1 MKAHPMALQCSVILP
16 YYKNREP
23 LLHTLDSLARQSLAP
38 GHFEVIVVDDGSADA
53 DLGALLAGRGFNYEL
68 RYFTHAHNRGAGHA
82 RNAGVARARGEIVLF
97 LDSDQVFAS
106 DFLEQHV
113 RFFAHVPDDQAVLQ
127 IGLRNDIA
135 ATPAAIADPAASVSY
150 TDPRF
155 AVFEWYS
162 ENLQTLQGAWHLGF
176 SHNFSI
182 RRRDLAGRGGFN
194 DAAFRDWGLEDCEF
208 VYRLAQSG
216 VKLAYNPNV
225 LAYHLSHPVSWNSP
239 EGYRSWNRN
248 LEAFAALH
256 PDPAVHAQGIFRDFF
271 DPQRR
276 EQRLLAGDKRPWL
289 SCYRRFERAL
299 RAIAGVPAAHAGA
312 RRFVKD
318 IGLDALRQQ
327 LADDPGVELVA
338 LVPKHRLDLICH
350 VQLHPEGRRVML
362 FTH

>member
-1 MKAHPMALQCSVILP
+1 MTLQCSVILP

-38 GHFEVIVVDDGSADA
+38 ERFEVIVVDDGSSDA
-53 DLGALLAGRGFNYEL
+53 DLEALLAGRVFGYEL
-68 RYFTHAHNRGAGHA
+68 RYFSYAQNRGAGHA
-82 RNAGVARARGEIVLF
+82 RNTGAARARGDIVLF
-97 LDSDQVFAS
+97 LDSDQVFAP

-113 RFFAHVPDDQAVLQ
+113 RFFEHVPDDQAVLQ

-135 ATPAAIADPAASVSY
+135 ATPAAIADPAANVSY

-182 RRRDLAGRGGFN
+182 RRRDLEGRGGFN
-194 DAAFRDWGLEDCEF
+194 DTAFRDWGLEDCEF
-208 VYRLAQSG
+208 VYRLAQGG

-225 LAYHLSHPVSWNSP
+225 LAYHLSHPVSWNSG
-239 EGYRSWNRN
+239 EGYQSWNRN
-248 LEAFAALH
+248 LAAFAALH
-256 PDPAVHAQGIFRDFF
+256 PEPAVHAQGIFRDFF
-271 DPQRR
+271 DPQLR

-289 SCYRRFERAL
+289 SCYRRFEGAL
-299 RAIAGVPAAHAGA
+299 RAIAGVSAAPAGA

-327 LADDPGVELVA
+327 LADDPALELAA

-350 VQLHPEGRRVML
+350 VQLHPEGKRVML